1 MKKLQLFVF
10 GLSLVTLILIS
21 CSELPTRETVDKVN
35 PPDDTTTTVL
45 ASIFANQNETNTGES
60 GFLLLR
66 DGRQAFL
73 ERLYLADI
81 AEERIDVQY
90 YIWNSDKTGKLL
102 MQKMMEAAERGVAIR
117 LLLDDFSVGDR
128 NDQLLTINS
137 HPKIQVRI
145 YNPFMIRSGFGKWLD
160 FAFDFDRLNRRSHN
174 KTYTVDRMVAVT
186 GGRNIGDEYFDANEH
201 LNFNDADLLS
211 AGPVVAQVVDSFEDY
226 WDCPWAVPINQLF
239 DHSDD
244 ATHGKTIPAF
254 LGQDLQTP
262 LGLNLPVNP
271 DFAKEHFQKV
281 REDMIRAPA
290 IFLADKPGGST
301 DDAYSDEP
309 KRVAL
314 KLMDLAAESRSE
326 VLIESAYFVL
336 NEEALELASQLR
348 DNDVRV
354 RALTNSMASNDVLP
368 NHASYAMVREE
379 MLDHG
384 IELHELRPDAASC
397 LELIGKE
404 EYCDENSHLG
414 LHAKTAVF
422 DRSTVY
428 VGSMNLNLRSAYL
441 NTEAAMIVDSPQLA
455 EQLARQIELNME
467 MVNSWHVTKKDGRI
481 LWTTESDGLEK
492 TSNHE
497 PLTGWLE
504 RVEAGMLKLVPGALY
519 Y

>member
-1 MKKLQLFVF
+1 MKKNQLILF
-10 GLSLVTLILIS
+10 GISLITVTLSS
-21 CSELPTRETVDKVN
+21 CSELPTRETVDRVGSL
-35 PPDDTTTTVL
+35 DGYEDTVL
-45 ASIFANQNETNTGES
+45 HHIFVHEVESNTGES

-81 AEERIDVQY
+81 AEKSIDAQY

-102 MQKMMEAAERGVAIR
+102 MQKLIGAADRGVAIR

-128 NDQLLTINS
+128 NDQLLTIDS
-137 HPKIQVRI
+137 HPNIQVRI
-145 YNPFMIRSGFGKWLD
+145 YNPFMVRSGLGKWLD

-174 KTYTVDRMVAVT
+174 KTYTVDRVVAVT

-211 AGPVVAQVVDSFEDY
+211 TGPVVQQVVVSFEEY
-226 WDCPWAVPINQLF
+226 WESPWAVPIDKLL
-239 DHSDD
+239 DHTDE
-244 ATHGKTIPAF
+244 ATPKKAILTF
-254 LGQDLQTP
+254 LGEDLQTP
-262 LGLNLPVNP
+262 LGLNLSAQQNFP
-271 DFAKEHFQKV
+271 KEHFQKL

-290 IFLADKPGGST
+290 TFLADRPGGSA
-301 DDAYSDEP
+301 DDAYSDDP

-314 KLMDLAAESRSE
+314 KLMELAAESRSE

-336 NEEALELASQLR
+336 NEEALELAGQLR
-348 DNDVRV
+348 KKSVKV

-368 NHASYAMVREE
+368 NHASYAMVRED
-379 MLDHG
+379 MLDHD

-397 LELIGKE
+397 PELIGRE
-404 EYCDENSHLG
+404 DYCDEDSHLG

-422 DRSTVY
+422 DRKTVY

-441 NTEAAMIVDSPQLA
+441 NTEAAMIVNSPQLA
-455 EQLARQIELNME
+455 EQLAGQIELNMK
-467 MVNSWHVTKKDGRI
+467 MTNSWHVTKEGGSV
-481 LWTTESDGLEK
+481 LWTTERDGQK
-492 TSNHE
+492 QISNHE
-497 PLTGWLE
+497 PLTGWLD

>member
-1 MKKLQLFVF
+1 MKKLLLITF
-10 GLSLVTLILIS
+10 GISLMTIILNS
-21 CSELPTRETVDKVN
+21 CYTLPTREAVN
-35 PPDDTTTTVL
+35 QTSSHEDYTTTVL
-45 ASIFANQNETNTGES
+45 ADIFVNEIETNTEES
-60 GFLLLR
+60 GFILLR
-66 DGRQAFL
+66 DGRQAL
-73 ERLYLADI
+73 IERLYLAVI
-81 AEERIDVQY
+81 AEKRIDAQY

-102 MQKMMEAAERGVAIR
+102 MQKLLQAAERGVTVR

-137 HPKIQVRI
+137 HPNIQVRI
-145 YNPFMIRSGFGKWLD
+145 YNPFLVRTGLGKWLD

-211 AGPVVAQVVDSFEDY
+211 TGPVVRQVVDSFEEY
-226 WDCPWAVPINQLF
+226 WQSPWAVPIDQLL
-239 DHSDD
+239 DHSD
-244 ATHGKTIPAF
+244 ATTHEDTIQAF
-254 LGQDLQTP
+254 IAEDMQTV
-262 LGLNLPVNP
+262 LGLTLQENHGSL
-271 DFAKEHFQKV
+271 KQHFTKI
-281 REDMIRAPA
+281 RHDMIRAPA
-290 IFLADKPGGST
+290 TFLADKPGGT
-301 DDAYSDEP
+301 TNKAYSDDP

-314 KLMDLAAESRSE
+314 KLMDLATESRDE
-326 VLIESAYFVL
+326 ILIESAYFVL

-348 DNDVRV
+348 DKSVKV
-354 RALTNSMASNDVLP
+354 RALTNSMSSNDVLP
-368 NHASYAMVREE
+368 NHASYAMVRED

-397 LELIGKE
+397 PDLLGRED
-404 EYCDENSHLG
+404 YCDENSHLG

-422 DRSTVY
+422 DRKTVY

-455 EQLARQIELNME
+455 EQLAEQIELNMK
-467 MVNSWHVTKKDGRI
+467 MINCWKVTKSNGSVI
-481 LWTTESDGLEK
+481 WTTERNGIQEI
-492 TSNHE
+492 SNHE
-497 PLTGWLE
+497 PLTGWLD